1 MKFREHLLQ
10 LDPRLLIEGEEEVEM
25 NSDDLLKE
33 IQNILEGMADDE
45 IDEFGA
51 FLSVEF
57 FETSED
63 EIEDVYFDL
72 ETVLYMIKE
81 FVDDYSAEYG
91 DAVEAYEI
99 ILDLLLPEDFM
110 SSADYTDDGNYEE
123 EYEEDLGLDE
133 DVNEGVSRIMKVSKL
148 NRKKRKFFTKSAA
161 TLRKER
167 SKRIKSNRIN
177 KASRKAYQRV
187 NKAKIKGYQNSRA
200 TFMKKGRHFKK
211 IRRQAGE

>member
-133 DVNEGVSRIMKVSKL
+133 DVNEGVSRIMKVKKL

-161 TLRKER
+161 ILRKER

-187 NKAKIKGYQNSRA
+187 NKAKIKGYQKSRA

>member
-10 LDPRLLIEGEEEVEM
+10 LDPKLIIEGEEEFEM

-33 IQNILEGMADDE
+33 IQNILELMSDDD

-51 FLSVEF
+51 FLSTEF
-57 FETSED
+57 FDTPEED
-63 EIEDVYFDL
+63 IEDIYFDL
-72 ETVLYMIKE
+72 ETVLQMIKE
-81 FVDDYSAEYG
+81 FVSEYG
-91 DAVEAYEI
+91 DDIEAYEI

-133 DVNEGVSRIMKVSKL
+133 NVNEGVSRVMKVKNL

-161 TLRKER
+161 SLRKER
-167 SKRIKSNRIN
+167 AKRIKKNRLN
-177 KASRKAYQRV
+177 RADRKAYQRI
-187 NKAKIKGYQNSRA
+187 NKAKIKGYQKSRA
-200 TFMKKGRHFKK
+200 NFIKKGRHFKK

>member
-1 MKFREHLLQ
+1 MNFREHLLK

-99 ILDLLLPEDFM
+99 ILDLLLPEDFT

-123 EYEEDLGLDE
+123 DLGLDG
-133 DVNEGVSRIMKVSKL
+133 DVNEGVSRIMKVNKL

-187 NKAKIKGYQNSRA
+187 NKAKIKGYQKSRA
-200 TFMKKGRHFKK
+200 NFIKKGRHFKK

>member
-133 DVNEGVSRIMKVSKL
+133 DVNEGVSRIMKVKKL

-161 TLRKER
+161 SLRKER
-167 SKRIKSNRIN
+167 AARVKKNRLN
-177 KASRKAYQRV
+177 RADRKAYQRI
-187 NKAKIKGYQNSRA
+187 NKAKIKGYQKSRA
-200 TFMKKGRHFKK
+200 NFMKKGRHFKK

>member
-133 DVNEGVSRIMKVSKL
+133 DVNEGVSRIMKVKKL

-177 KASRKAYQRV
+177 KASRKAYQRI
-187 NKAKIKGYQNSRA
+187 NKAKIKGYQKSRA

>member
-1 MKFREHLLQ
+1 MKFREHLLK
-10 LDPRLLIEGEEEVEM
+10 LDPRLIIEGEEEFEM

-57 FETSED
+57 FDTPEED
-63 EIEDVYFDL
+63 IEDIYFDL
-72 ETVLYMIKE
+72 ETVLQMIKE
-81 FVDDYSAEYG
+81 FVTEYG
-91 DAVEAYEI
+91 DPIEAYEI

-133 DVNEGVSRIMKVSKL
+133 DVNEGVSRIMKVKKL

-161 TLRKER
+161 SLRKER
-167 SKRIKSNRIN
+167 AVRVKKNRLN
-177 KASRKAYQRV
+177 RADRKAYQRI
-187 NKAKIKGYQNSRA
+187 NKAKIKGYQKSRA